1 MNSVVYS
8 KEKIKTSDLHQ
19 FAEIA
24 LNVLSSTPYG
34 RKYKNGL
41 VMIALCQ
48 GGANH
53 YVVTN
58 GYARRYFNP
67 KKKGLKDIDIWFFFR
82 KQKFHPMWHHTR
94 DFGPSKFGHNPQE
107 PKYIGRR
114 MDFYGR
120 SIPFLARDTLQ
131 SALVRWL
138 DDGAPKSSPDYLSQK
153 AVVAIFPEDILGNVV
168 WVNPDLR

>member
-1 MNSVVYS
+1 MSSVVYS
-8 KEKIKTSDLHQ
+8 KEKIEPNDLHQ
-19 FAEIA
+19 FAGIA

-34 RKYKNGL
+34 RKYKDSL

-58 GYARRYFNP
+58 GYARRYFCP
-67 KKKGLKDIDIWFFFR
+67 KSNGLKDIDVWFFFR
-82 KQKFHPMWHHTR
+82 KQEFHPMWHQTR
-94 DFGPSKFGHNPQE
+94 DFGPGKFGHNPQE
-107 PKYIGRR
+107 PNYIGRR

-120 SIPFLARDTLQ
+120 SIPFLTGDTVQ

-138 DDGAPKSSPDYLSQK
+138 NRGAPKSSPYYLSQK
-153 AVVAIFPEDILGNVV
+153 AVVALFPEDILGNAV
-168 WVNPDLR
+168 WVNLNLR

>member
-1 MNSVVYS
+1 LSSVVYS
-8 KEKIKTSDLHQ
+8 KEKIETSDLHQ

-24 LNVLSSTPYG
+24 LNVLSSTAYG

-58 GYARRYFNP
+58 SYARRYFDP
-67 KKKGLKDIDIWFFFR
+67 KKNGLKDIDIWFFFR
-82 KQKFHPMWHHTR
+82 KQKFNPRWHPKR

-107 PKYIGRR
+107 PNYIGRK

-120 SIPFLARDTLQ
+120 SIPFLTGDTVQ

-138 DDGAPKSSPDYLSQK
+138 NSGAPKSSPYYLSQK
-153 AVVAIFPEDILGNVV
+153 AVTAIFPEDILGNVV
-168 WVNPDLR
+168 WVNPNLR